1 MNEIPQEPVSQ
12 EPVTSEP
19 VMLEKKSYL
28 QRVFGMFTNP
38 KSVFEYIN
46 EKPDLILSLLIP
58 VIATILIMIS
68 GAIIGFRSPEA
79 LERMKN
85 FSESTSMMVKYGATI
100 VMSIFAVIFA
110 VIFILIQAGIIH
122 VIAPFLNGKGNFKSL
137 VCVLAYSSAPMLIFG
152 LISLAYIFLNPN
164 VYIPFTASLGMIYTA
179 EKVGF
184 MWNAFYQNFDLFRFW
199 SMGLTIV
206 GVTIVYKFNWKK
218 SAAII
223 LVMWLIGMGLGLGIV
238 KFTEPF
244 RDKAQ
249 QTQTEDAGDNN

>member
-12 EPVTSEP
+12 EPVPTEP
-19 VMLEKKSYL
+19 VALEKKSYL
-28 QRVFGMFTNP
+28 QRVFGIFTSP
-38 KSVFEYIN
+38 KSVFQYID

-58 VIATILIMIS
+58 VIATILVMIS

-79 LERMKN
+79 LDGMKDL
-85 FSESTSMMVKYGATI
+85 SESASMMVKYGATI
-100 VMSIFAVIFA
+100 VISIFSVIFA
-110 VIFILIQAGIIH
+110 VVFILIQAGIIH

-137 VCVLAYSSAPMLIFG
+137 VCVLAYASAPLLIFG
-152 LISLAYIFLNPN
+152 VISLAYLFLNPN

-184 MWNAFYQNFDLFRFW
+184 IWNAFYQSFDLFRFW
-199 SMGLTIV
+199 SMGLTIA

-218 SAAII
+218 AAAII
-223 LVMWLIGMGLGLGIV
+223 LVMWLIGMGLGLGIA

-244 RDKAQ
+244 RNKAQ
-249 QTQTEDAGDNN
+249 QTQTEDTGDNN